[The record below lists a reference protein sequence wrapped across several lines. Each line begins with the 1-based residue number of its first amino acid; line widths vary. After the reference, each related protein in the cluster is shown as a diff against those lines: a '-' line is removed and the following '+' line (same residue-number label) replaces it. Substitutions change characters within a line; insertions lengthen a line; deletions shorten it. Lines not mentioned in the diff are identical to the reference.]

1 MCMFFRVVNLQ
12 LCCLKDVCACLSS
25 FDQMIQ
31 WEFEATDEK
40 KKIVHPNSQNQKTR
54 KIYLVVGITRSFW
67 ETVEEK
73 LQVIKA
79 ETVIQEIHNTYLLN
93 KLMNKTK
100 SPGWNV
106 SPALLETL
114 LLINLLYMVR
124 FLTRYLMEK
133 VREVVT
139 LLLADDL
146 YSQPSQ

>member
-1 MCMFFRVVNLQ
+1 
-12 LCCLKDVCACLSS
+12 
-25 FDQMIQ
+25 
-31 WEFEATDEK
+31 
-40 KKIVHPNSQNQKTR
+40 
-54 KIYLVVGITRSFW
+54 
-67 ETVEEK
+67 
-73 LQVIKA
+73 
-79 ETVIQEIHNTYLLN
+79 
-93 KLMNKTK
+93 MNKTK